1 MDDGCRQPYKPSS
14 GLVVVVLYG
23 IFWFSYEPITFDWY
37 AVATLIVWT
46 TIFIQRAD
54 RRVALAVHAKF
65 DERETHALNS
75 LQSTKENLRPSRK
88 FAIASGARLRRD
100 NLHRQGRGAARIFL
114 FRDMAARRGIV

>member
-46 TIFIQRAD
+46 MTLFIQRAD
-54 RRVALAVHAKF
+54 RRDTLAVHAKLDELLKATRDARTELASI
-65 DERETHALNS
+65 DEREP
-75 LQSTKENLRPSRK
+75 E
-88 FAIASGARLRRD
+88 AIEKNRDSERREPET
-100 NLHRQGRGAARIFL
+100 R
-114 FRDMAARRGIV
+114 